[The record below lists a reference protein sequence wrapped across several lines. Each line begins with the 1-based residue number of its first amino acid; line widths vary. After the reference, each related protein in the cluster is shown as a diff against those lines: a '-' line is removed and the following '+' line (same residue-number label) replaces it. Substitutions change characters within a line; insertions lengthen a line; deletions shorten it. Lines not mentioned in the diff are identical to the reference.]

1 MLSKSLNAVL
11 FTQSIGQVTVLR
23 GFVSTKRILKAKGL
37 GD

>member
-1 MLSKSLNAVL
+1 MLSKSLNALL
-11 FTQSIGQVTVLR
+11 FTHRPGSRTP